1 MGKKGTKKIN
11 RRVKRSARKTVGVL
25 TLIMAIIV
33 AAIPTPSAR
42 AVGGKENAASV
53 TAPVYGVAQ
62 PTPSPDGSYVS
73 GADDAEITNI
83 TPNTSDKTVYHSQK
97 IYRIEGK
104 YYLYTVFDYF
114 MYKGP
119 TDSAA
124 SGCIQK
130 YYDSYTGKLVD
141 SELVIPGTVTA
152 SYKTFT
158 KQDVVDFFVGNNT
171 VLTDADQERYYPEE
185 WAKWELYDNFTKLPQ
200 EEQDRLTNQGN
211 APAYATKPQ
220 HTVAQFLDNNESE
233 PWLDPAKEGRRYFC
247 SHQEDIKD
255 EIQITG
261 EGDEYILYAV
271 TDMSS
276 MDGSGTT
283 TLYIPVR
290 VGQSFDAFDQEK
302 DYSNQFYVPLNKE
315 IPIGYIADRAFENA
329 SFQTLTIPQ
338 GVIQIIGNEAF
349 VGSSIKN
356 VSAWSGV
363 IGNRA
368 FKGCT
373 DLESITLNTR
383 QIGTECFY
391 GCYSLT
397 SITFPSIVEEIGKGA
412 FANCS
417 RLATV
422 DMSGI
427 TKPVRLLDYC
437 FFNCPRLRSVSFGD
451 DTAFIGEAAFAL
463 TLPEQDTPWT
473 EVVFPPSASELGDYV
488 LYGRSSLEKVIMPAS
503 FGGEAVAEGSNKNTL
518 KDGFFGMCTG
528 LKYVEFPK
536 NGCSYVTFGPNAFLD
551 VESKDFYIRGPKTMK
566 GGKIQPAQPR
576 KDAWE
581 AGITYVYND
590 TDGDHYE
597 VSDREK
603 GYRYAVDSKGVLTD
617 CTLLDETPFAGEV
630 TIPAKVGAIDVTGI
644 GSNCFSEEIEKD
656 LEVLKIEDGSR
667 IASIAPSAFEGYPK
681 LTTVYIGDS
690 INEIGT
696 SAFANCK
703 KLENVIFSTPSGGY
717 QNFKIGANAFSTG
730 GDTLTFYGDIMG
742 GYAPFDWAMSADN
755 YMNRDKKMRVCYR
768 SGTLEHP
775 NLTVLYDNATGA
787 VTLVD
792 YPHYDGLKWS
802 NDPDNPNGTIIE
814 RYERRL
820 RGDYTDESQ
829 VALDELEYECLMNVL
844 NVVIPAGVD
853 SIDVKKFLENST
865 ENGNNA
871 QAYIVTSPYY
881 TKEDADGDSKPIRN
895 PYYETYRHQGLFN
908 GYYGGIEAGKDDD
921 GWAIEY
927 EFGEADRNKYE
938 QNPIGNDRIQTVTMN
953 TVTYLPDRAFES
965 CENLQSVAL
974 GSGMEDIGT
983 APFTGCR
990 NLTSVGGNS
999 NYPCQ
1004 NGIIYET
1011 NDTGLTIVE
1020 CLPARG
1026 EFVGS
1031 PSYPDRDDRNLS
1043 EVTQIK
1049 EGAFENCAAITVVDL
1064 SAATRLTQIPRSCFK
1079 GADNLYDV
1087 KLPESVDDIREES
1100 FATGNRTLSV
1110 RIPAV
1115 EVDIADNAFDKVNTV
1130 TLRSYEDSA
1139 VENYVDRKGSR
1150 FHFDPIDRKY
1160 SVQFVDYN
1168 GDPLPY
1174 VDKDGTEIY
1183 VQYIEHGYAAK
1194 APEDPTGGPAGYVF
1208 DKWNRDFTEVTS
1220 DLVVTALYKWG
1231 YPDTSPGVLP
1241 VTSPGAGGNGNNG
1254 TPTPTPNG
1262 TPAPGSGTPGAGTPG
1277 AGTPGAGTP
1286 GASNNDQNSNQR
1298 YKLTVQNGSGSGTYT
1313 AGTTVVITADAPP
1326 SGQRFDRWTSIAND
1340 FNITSA
1346 TSSITTITMPSHDMT
1361 IVANYTSGSGSS
1373 NGNNGN
1379 STNISSNTNGNGNS
1393 GGTTVDITK
1402 PGISD
1407 TDVASATVEG
1417 STDNYVVKITDTAE
1431 ARAAVEAAL
1440 INEYGTLDNL
1450 RYFAMDISLYD
1461 STGTVKIT
1469 DTSNLAVNITMPIP
1483 DELRL
1488 YAGNNQV
1495 AGVVNG
1501 NVLDKL
1507 SPRFTTI
1514 NGIPCISFTATH
1526 FSPYTVY
1533 VDTSNLSAG
1542 VSDSTP
1548 KTGDMIHPKWFLAV
1562 ALACISFILLLKK
1575 DKKQANVKAA

>member
-1 MGKKGTKKIN
+1 MGKNGTKKIN
-11 RRVKRSARKTVGVL
+11 RRLKRSARKTVGVL

-42 AVGGKENAASV
+42 AVGGEENASS
-53 TAPVYGVAQ
+53 APAPEYKVAQ
-62 PTPSPDGSYVS
+62 PTTAGGK
-73 GADDAEITNI
+73 GADDAEITDI

-97 IYRIEGK
+97 IYQIEGK

-119 TDSAA
+119 TDSTA

-152 SYKTFT
+152 SYRTFT
-158 KQDVVDFFVGNNT
+158 KQEVVDFFVGNDT
-171 VLTDADQERYYPEE
+171 VLTDADQERYYAEDWENWKKWDDYTHLTQDEKDKIDNANRTP
-185 WAKWELYDNFTKLPQ
+185 AKYDK
-200 EEQDRLTNQGN
+200 
-211 APAYATKPQ
+211 PA
-220 HTVAQFLDNNESE
+220 HTVQEFLDNNASN

-247 SHQEDIKD
+247 SHHDDLTAISS
-255 EIQITG
+255 IG
-261 EGDEYILYAV
+261 EGDEYILYEV

-276 MDGSGTT
+276 MTGTGTT

-290 VGQSFDAFDQEK
+290 VGQAFNAFDPTK

-329 SFQTLTIPQ
+329 TFEKLTIPQ

-373 DLESITLNTR
+373 NLESITLNTR

-391 GCYSLT
+391 GCNSLT
-397 SITFPSIVEEIGKGA
+397 SIIFPADVEEIGKGA
-412 FANCS
+412 FANCG

-427 TKPVRLLDYC
+427 TRGVKLLDYC
-437 FFNCPRLRSVSFGD
+437 FFNCPRLERVSFGD
-451 DTAFIGEAAFAL
+451 ATVSIGEAAFAL
-463 TLPEQDTPWT
+463 TLPEQSTLWT
-473 EVVFPPSASELGDYV
+473 EVVFPPSASELGNYV
-488 LYGRSSLEKVIMPAS
+488 LYGRSSLKKVVMPAG
-503 FGGEAVAEGSNKNTL
+503 FGGSEVVGSSDKNTL

-528 LKYVEFPK
+528 LESVEFPK

-551 VESKDFYIRGPKTMK
+551 VESRDFYIRGPKTMR
-566 GGKIQPAQPR
+566 GGRTQPAQPR

-581 AGITYVYND
+581 AGITYVYED

-617 CTLLDETPFAGEV
+617 CTLLEGTPFAGEV
-630 TIPAKVGAIDVTGI
+630 TIPAKVGTIDVTGI

-656 LEVLKIEDGSR
+656 LEVLKMEDGSR

-681 LTTVYIGDS
+681 LETVYICNS

-703 KLENVIFSTPSGGY
+703 NLENVIFSTPSGGY

-730 GDTLTFYGDIMG
+730 GDTLTFYGDIVR

-792 YPHYDGLKWS
+792 YPHYDGLDWT
-802 NDPDNPNGTIIE
+802 NDPDNPNGTIRE

-820 RGDYTDESQ
+820 SGNYTDESQ

-844 NVVIPAGVD
+844 NIVIPAGID
-853 SIDVKKFLENST
+853 SIDVKKFLGNST

-871 QAYIVTSPYY
+871 QTYIVTSPYY
-881 TKEDADGDSKPIRN
+881 TEEDADGNRKPMRN
-895 PYYETYRHQGLFN
+895 PYYETYRYQGLFN
-908 GYYGGIEAGKDDD
+908 GYYGGIEEGKDDD
-921 GWAIEY
+921 GWTIEY
-927 EFGEADRNKYE
+927 EFAGSDRNEYE
-938 QNPIGNDRIQTVTMN
+938 QNPKGNDRILTVTMN

-974 GSGMEDIGT
+974 GNGMEDIGT

-999 NYPCQ
+999 NYPCE

-1031 PSYPDRDDRNLS
+1031 PSFPDRDDRNVS
-1043 EVTQIK
+1043 QVTQIK
-1049 EGAFENCAAITVVDL
+1049 EGAFENCASITIADF
-1064 SAATRLTQIPRSCFK
+1064 STATKLTQIPRSCFK
-1079 GADNLYDV
+1079 GAESLYEV
-1087 KLPESVDDIREES
+1087 RLPESVDDIREEA
-1100 FATGNRTLSV
+1100 FATGNKTLSV
-1110 RIPAV
+1110 RIPAI
-1115 EVDIADNAFDKVNTV
+1115 EVDIADNAFDHVGTI
-1130 TLRSYEDSA
+1130 TLHSYEDSA

-1150 FHFDPIDRKY
+1150 FHFEPIGRKY

-1174 VDKDGTEIY
+1174 VDKDGTKIY

-1208 DKWNRDFTEVTS
+1208 DRWNRDFTEVTS

-1231 YPDTSPGVLP
+1231 YPNTSPGVLP
-1241 VTSPGAGGNGNNG
+1241 NTSPGANNPGNNNG

-1286 GASNNDQNSNQR
+1286 GASNGNQNSNQR

-1533 VDTSNLSAG
+1533 VDTTNLSAG

>member
-1 MGKKGTKKIN
+1 MGKKGSKKIN
-11 RRVKRSARKTVGVL
+11 RRIKRSARKTIGIL
-25 TLIMAIIV
+25 TLIMAVIV

-42 AVGGKENAASV
+42 AVGGEADAESV
-53 TAPVYGVAQ
+53 EAPKYTVAQ
-62 PTPSPDGSYVS
+62 PTTSGGKGS
-73 GADDAEITNI
+73 DDANI
-83 TPNTSDKTVYHSQK
+83 TDIKPNVTGDTDDYHSQK
-97 IYRIEGK
+97 IYQIDGK

-124 SGCIQK
+124 SGCIKK
-130 YYDSYTGKLVD
+130 YYDSYTGKLD
-141 SELVIPGTVTA
+141 DGELVIPGTVTA
-152 SYKTFT
+152 SYLTFT
-158 KQDVVDFFVGNNT
+158 QKDIVDFFKNNMT
-171 VLTDADQERYYPEE
+171 VLSDAELERYYAEE
-185 WAKWELYDNFTKLPQ
+185 WENWKKWDDYTHLTQ
-200 EEQDRLTNQGN
+200 EEKDKLSAQGRV
-211 APAYATKPQ
+211 PAQYSKPS
-220 HTVAQFLDNNESE
+220 HTVQEFLDNNVSD

-247 SHQEDIKD
+247 SHHASLRAIAS
-255 EIQITG
+255 IG
-261 EGDEYILYAV
+261 EGDEYILYEV
-271 TDMSS
+271 TDMNALS
-276 MDGSGTT
+276 GSGTE

-290 VGQSFDAFDQEK
+290 VGQSFGAFDPAK
-302 DYSNQFYVPLNKE
+302 DYSDQFYVPSNKE

-329 SFQTLTIPQ
+329 TFRKLTIPQ

-349 VGSSIKN
+349 VGSSIEN

-373 DLESITLNTR
+373 NLKSITLNTR

-391 GCYSLT
+391 GCNSLT
-397 SITFPSIVEEIGKGA
+397 SITFPADVEEIGKGA

-417 RLATV
+417 RLETI

-427 TKPVRLLDYC
+427 TKEVKLLDYC
-437 FFNCPRLRSVSFGD
+437 FFNCPRLGSVSFGN
-451 DTAFIGEAAFAL
+451 DTASIGEAAFAL
-463 TLPEQDTPWT
+463 TVPEESASWT
-473 EVVFPPSASELGDYV
+473 EVVLPSRASVLGNYV
-488 LYGRSSLEKVIMPAS
+488 LYGRRSLKKVVMPAS
-503 FGGEAVAEGSNKNTL
+503 FGSSEVMSGSDKNTL

-528 LKYVEFPK
+528 LESVEFPK
-536 NGCSYVTFGPNAFLD
+536 NGCGYVTFGPNAFLD
-551 VESKDFYIRGPKTMK
+551 VESKDFYIRGPKTNR
-566 GGKIQPAQPR
+566 GGVAKPR

-581 AGITYVYND
+581 AGITYVYED

-603 GYRYAVDSKGVLTD
+603 GYRYAVNSSGVLTD
-617 CTLLDETPFAGEV
+617 CTLLDGTTFTGEV
-630 TIPAKVGAIDVTGI
+630 TIPAKVGNIDVTGI
-644 GSNCFSEEIEKD
+644 GSNCFSEEIKKD

-667 IASIAPSAFEGYPK
+667 IASIAANAFESYPK
-681 LTTVYIGDS
+681 LETVYIGNS

-703 KLENVIFSTPSGGY
+703 KLENVIFSKPNGGY

-730 GDTLTFYGDIMG
+730 GETLTFYGDIVK

-792 YPHYDGLKWS
+792 YPHYDGLDWS
-802 NDPDNPNGTIIE
+802 NDPDNPNGTIRD
-814 RYERRL
+814 RYEKRL
-820 RGDYTDESQ
+820 SGNYNDESQ
-829 VALDELEYECLMNVL
+829 VALDEVEYACLMNVL
-844 NVVIPAGVD
+844 NIVIPAGID
-853 SIDVKKFLENST
+853 SIDVKKFLGNST

-881 TKEDADGDSKPIRN
+881 TEEAADGSQNPMRN
-895 PYYETYRHQGLFN
+895 PYYETYRYQGLFN
-908 GYYGGIEAGKDDD
+908 GYYGGMEDGKDDD
-921 GWAIEY
+921 GWKIEY
-927 EFGEADRNKYE
+927 EFGEGDRNEYE
-938 QNPIGNDRIQTVTMN
+938 QNPKGNDRIQTVTMN

-965 CENLQSVAL
+965 CENLQAVAL
-974 GSGMEDIGT
+974 GNGMEDIGT

-999 NYPCQ
+999 NFPCE

-1031 PSYPDRDDRNLS
+1031 PSFPDREDRNLS
-1043 EVTQIK
+1043 LVTQIK
-1049 EGAFENCAAITVVDL
+1049 EGAFENCASITIADF
-1064 SAATRLTQIPRSCFK
+1064 STATKLTQIPRSCFK
-1079 GADNLYDV
+1079 GAESLYEV
-1087 KLPESVDDIREES
+1087 RLPESVDDIREEA
-1100 FATGNRTLSV
+1100 FATGNKTLSV
-1110 RIPAV
+1110 RIPAI
-1115 EVDIADNAFDKVNTV
+1115 EVDIADNAFDNVNTI
-1130 TLRSYEDSA
+1130 TLHSYEDSA
-1139 VENYVDRKGSR
+1139 VENYVDRKGNR
-1150 FHFDPIDRKY
+1150 FHFEPIGRKY

-1174 VDKDGTEIY
+1174 VDKDGTKIY
-1183 VQYIEHGYAAK
+1183 VQYIEHGNSAK
-1194 APEDPTGGPAGYVF
+1194 APEEPAGGPAGYIF

-1231 YPDTSPGVLP
+1231 YPNTSPGVLP
-1241 VTSPGAGGNGNNG
+1241 NTSPGASTPGAG

-1262 TPAPGSGTPGAGTPG
+1262 TPTPGAGTPGAGTPG

-1286 GASNNDQNSNQR
+1286 GADSNNQNSNQR
-1298 YKLTVQNGSGSGTYT
+1298 YRLTVQNGSGSGTYI
-1313 AGTTVVITADAPP
+1313 AGTSVVITADAPP

-1361 IVANYTSGSGSS
+1361 IVANYTTGSGSS
-1373 NGNNGN
+1373 GGNNGN
-1379 STNISSNTNGNGNS
+1379 SSNISANTNGNGNT

-1402 PGISD
+1402 PGISN
-1407 TDVASATVEG
+1407 TDVASATVDG

-1514 NGIPCISFTATH
+1514 NGVPCISFTATH

-1548 KTGDMIHPKWFLAV
+1548 KTGDMIHPKWFLAI
-1562 ALACISFILLLKK
+1562 ALACVSFILLLKK
-1575 DKKQANVKAA
+1575 DKKQVNAKTA